1 MTSAP
6 ADCLAAR
13 HAALRRALADR
24 RLDALLVT
32 HRPNIAYLSSFFG
45 TSSLLL
51 FRHEG
56 LTLFSDA
63 RYAEVLRGLAHDVP
77 GLTIE
82 TALPGRGSA
91 DEALVACM
99 ASLGLT
105 RAGFEDQSLTVR
117 QHVDLVGRL
126 KESGTTVELVGCA
139 GLVES
144 LRAVKDAWEV
154 QTLRE
159 AGRRLSDVAKC
170 IIPKVLAGS
179 VERAIAS
186 LVEWELRQK
195 GFERPAFDTIVAA
208 GPNAAL
214 PHHRAGERALERG
227 DLVVIDFGG
236 VFRGYAVDMTRT
248 VTLGA
253 PTRRQ
258 RECLEGV
265 AAAQAAAF
273 GAARVGVA
281 PDDVDAV
288 ARQVLSARGMGEAF
302 IHGLGHGLGLEV
314 HERPRL
320 SRRREGVAEP
330 PLAAGMVFTL
340 EPGVYYPGWG
350 GVRIEDDVLATG
362 AGPEWLT
369 AGATEV
375 RAT

>member
-6 ADCLAAR
+6 ADYLTAR
-13 HAALRRALADR
+13 HAALSRALEDE
-24 RLDALLVT
+24 RLDALLVS
-32 HRPNIAYLSSFFG
+32 HRPNIAYLTGFFG
-45 TSSLLL
+45 SASLLL
-51 FRHEG
+51 FRRDG
-56 LTLFSDA
+56 LTLLSDA
-63 RYAEVLRGLAHDVP
+63 RYAEVLRGLAGEVP
-77 GLTIE
+77 GLTVE
-82 TALPGRGSA
+82 TAPPGRGSA
-91 DEALVACM
+91 EEALVARL
-99 ASLGLT
+99 ASLSPQ
-105 RAGFEDQSLTVR
+105 RVGFEDQSLTVR
-117 QHVDLVGRL
+117 QHVELVGRL
-126 KESGTTVELVGCA
+126 REAGTTAELVGCD

-154 QTLRE
+154 HTLRE

-179 VERAIAS
+179 AERTIAS

-248 VTLGA
+248 VSLGA
-253 PTRRQ
+253 PSRRQ

-273 GAARVGVA
+273 DAARVGTA
-281 PDDVDAV
+281 PEDVDAA
-288 ARQVLSARGMGEAF
+288 ARQVLSRRGMGEAF
-302 IHGLGHGLGLEV
+302 VHGLGHGLGLEV

-362 AGPEWLT
+362 EGPEWLT
-369 AGATEV
+369 SGATEV